1 MGVESTLRRTSE
13 GMRRSMLHS
22 TASESATTVATGHPP
37 DGAVLW
43 QTRCDSYTAVMRW
56 AQSWAFT
63 SVVWRRMH
71 GRTRVR
77 RLQQRAPREAGALL
91 GSGTA
96 RGSLWCATDCV
107 TATLR
112 HANLRLPGVRPPHIL
127 ALGDLHRTARA
138 DRSFVRRRRGIESSR
153 AAHAPIAAQN
163 SAGMNADRNRYRMLN
178 HSWRL

>member
-1 MGVESTLRRTSE
+1 VGVESTLRRTSE

-43 QTRCDSYTAVMRW
+43 QTRCDSYTAVTRW

-107 TATLR
+107 NHCDASQKMRT
-112 HANLRLPGVRPPHIL
+112 NLRLCGVRPPHIL
-127 ALGDLHRTARA
+127 ALGDLHPNGP
-138 DRSFVRRRRGIESSR
+138 RR
-153 AAHAPIAAQN
+153 
-163 SAGMNADRNRYRMLN
+163 SAGRAPPPTHRKLTSSACNRSAKLGRNACREESIS
-178 HSWRL
+178 HCG